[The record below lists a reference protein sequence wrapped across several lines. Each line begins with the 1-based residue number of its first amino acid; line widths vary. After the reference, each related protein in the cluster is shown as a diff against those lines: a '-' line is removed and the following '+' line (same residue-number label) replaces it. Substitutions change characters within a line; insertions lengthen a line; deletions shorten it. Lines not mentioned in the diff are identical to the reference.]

1 MMANKDYEKKLEY
14 AHLTK
19 VVKVVLMSNPF
30 IRRGRFVDAVCLVMD
45 VTNVWALAV
54 IKRTF
59 KQLPTTTHNISE
71 QYTSEPAT

>member
-1 MMANKDYEKKLEY
+1 
-14 AHLTK
+14 
-19 VVKVVLMSNPF
+19 MSNPF